1 MTVERTQDAEI
12 QQRVLRELKWD
23 TRVEATEVGVEV
35 HDRIVTLT
43 GTVSSWA
50 KRIAAQDAARRV
62 AGVFDVANDIA
73 VNVPGSALRTDTD
86 IAHAVR
92 RALEWHALVPDERI
106 RTTVSDGRVTLEG
119 DVDCWSE
126 REDAENAVQNLAGVR
141 SVVNEIAVVPPRTV
155 AFDVEGAIQSALER
169 QAEREARRI
178 VVEFAGGHV
187 TLRGSVR
194 SWAERQAVIGAAR
207 GTRGVKS
214 VDSKLAIVG

>member
-1 MTVERTQDAEI
+1 MTIERMKDVEL
-12 QQRVLRELKWD
+12 QQRVLRELEWD
-23 TRVEATEVGVEV
+23 TRVDATEVGVEV
-35 HDRIVTLT
+35 HEGVVTLT

-50 KRIAAQDAARRV
+50 KRIAAQDAAHRV
-62 AGVFDVANDIA
+62 AGVLDVANDVT

-106 RTTVSDGRVTLEG
+106 ITTVSGGHVTLEG
-119 DVDCWSE
+119 QVDCWSE
-126 REDAENAVQNLAGVR
+126 REDAEDAVQNLAGVR
-141 SVVNEIAVVPPRTV
+141 SVLNKIDVVPPSSV
-155 AFDVEGAIQSALER
+155 AFDVEDAIQNALER

-178 VVEFAGGHV
+178 VVEYAAGHV
-187 TLRGSVR
+187 TLRGNVR

-214 VDSKLAIVG
+214 VESRLAIAG